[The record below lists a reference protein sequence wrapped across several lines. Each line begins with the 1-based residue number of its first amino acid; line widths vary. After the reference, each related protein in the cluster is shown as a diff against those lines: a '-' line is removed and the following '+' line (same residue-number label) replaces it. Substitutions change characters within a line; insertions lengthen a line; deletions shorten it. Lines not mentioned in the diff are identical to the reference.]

1 MMSNILV
8 TGGLGHIGSALI
20 RYLAELSDIDH
31 ITILDNLITQRYASL
46 FNLPDN
52 ISYEFI
58 HGDVMI
64 DVDMD
69 KALQGVDAVV
79 HLAAITDA
87 EGSFDKS
94 DDVNLV
100 NFEGTQKIIQA
111 CVRNGVRRLIFP
123 STTSVYG
130 PINGIALE
138 DSNRSDLKPQSPYAV
153 SKLAAED
160 TILQCTN
167 DGDIEGIVL
176 RLGTIFGPSPG
187 MRFHTAVNKFI
198 FHAVTNKPLTVWEDA
213 VDLVRPYLDLQDA
226 VKVIGFMLT
235 NSQYAG
241 NIYNVVTLNA
251 TLDQIIE
258 SIRLNIDG
266 INIEY
271 TSTRMLNQVSYHVND
286 DKLRG
291 VGFQYCGNLNSGIR
305 DTCKILRGIYVK
317 KY

>member
-1 MMSNILV
+1 MV
-8 TGGLGHIGSALI
+8 DD
-20 RYLAELSDIDH
+20 DID
-31 ITILDNLITQRYASL
+31 
-46 FNLPDN
+46 
-52 ISYEFI
+52 E
-58 HGDVMI
+58 
-64 DVDMD
+64 
-69 KALQGVDAVV
+69 ALQGVEAVV

-94 DDVNLV
+94 EDVNLI

-111 CVRNGVRRLIFP
+111 CIRNGVRRLIFP

-130 PINGIALE
+130 PISGIALE
-138 DSNRSDLKPQSPYAV
+138 DSSRSDLRPQSPYAV

-160 TILQCTN
+160 EILRYTN
-167 DGDIEGIVL
+167 DGDIEGVVL

-198 FHAVTNKPLTVWEDA
+198 FHAVTDKPLTVWEDA

-226 VKVIGFMLT
+226 VRVIGFMLT
-235 NSQYAG
+235 NSQCHG

-258 SIRLNIDG
+258 SIRLNIED

-291 VGFQYCGNLNSGIR
+291 VGFKYCGDLNTGIR
-305 DTCKILRGIYVK
+305 DTYNILRGINVSRNNR
-317 KY
+317 